1 MIRYLFNLVRIFLT
15 PDHTTLATMD
25 EQANIKPWSRPDAGS
40 FILHNAN
47 VVDVAAGVNRKS
59 QTVHITKGKITSVT
73 PAASSLPDPQAG
85 VKIIDCTGLYLS
97 PGLIDSH
104 VHLLAVPGFS
114 ELSQAFGNPE
124 SVSLLRQPYV
134 CAQMLH
140 RGFTS
145 VRDCGGAHAAI
156 KEAIEDGV
164 FPGPRLFIAGHAL
177 SQSGGHADF
186 RNKHDHSACCGG
198 ATTGLGRVCN
208 GVPQCMQAVREEI
221 RSGSDFIKIMG
232 SGGVSSPTDKID
244 HLQFTG
250 KEIRAMVECA
260 KNAGTYVTAHA
271 YTPEAIRHC
280 VENGC
285 KGIEHGNF
293 LTEETAALMVK
304 HDAFLTP
311 TLITYN
317 EMASPKWTGYLPP
330 ESQSKNTEVLDAG
343 LRALKLASDTGVSI
357 CFGTDLL
364 GPLGAAQTH
373 EFSLRAK
380 VLSPIEV
387 LRSATVNPARM
398 FGKADTLGQIAQG
411 FEADVLFLNADPL
424 EDVTILDQPEKFVK
438 GVMKEGRIYK
448 SRSEALEEDGQVPVR
463 IMSSL

>member
-1 MIRYLFNLVRIFLT
+1 M
-15 PDHTTLATMD
+15 ATKTD
-25 EQANIKPWSRPDAGS
+25 VKPWTRPGAKPY
-40 FILHNAN
+40 ILYNAN
-47 VVDVAAGVNRKS
+47 VVDVAAGTTHKS
-59 QTVHITKGKITSVT
+59 QTVRIANGKITSITPSTPSIPATEPGVT
-73 PAASSLPDPQAG
+73 T
-85 VKIIDCTGLYLS
+85 IDCTNLYLS

-104 VHLLAVPGFS
+104 VHLIAVPGFN

-186 RNKHDHSACCGG
+186 RGKHDHSACCGG

-293 LTEETAALMVK
+293 LDDETADLMVK
-304 HDAFLTP
+304 NEAFLTP
-311 TLITYN
+311 TLITYDQ
-317 EMASPKWTGYLPP
+317 MASPKWAGYLPP

-343 LRALKLASDTGVSI
+343 LRALKLASQKGVSI

-364 GPLGAAQTH
+364 GPLGQAQTH
-373 EFSLRAK
+373 EFSLRAR

-387 LRSATVNPARM
+387 LRSATITPARM
-398 FGKADTLGQIAQG
+398 FRKADSLGQVKEG
-411 FEADVLFLNADPL
+411 FEADLLFLSADPL
-424 EDVTILDQPEKFVK
+424 EDVTILDRPDDFVK
-438 GVMKEGRIYK
+438 GVMKEGRMYK
-448 SRSEALEEDGQVPVR
+448 SRSELLVEDAEVPVR
-463 IMSSL
+463 IMASL

>member
-1 MIRYLFNLVRIFLT
+1 MA
-15 PDHTTLATMD
+15 P
-25 EQANIKPWSRPDAGS
+25 NIKPWSRQQAGTYV
-40 FILHNAN
+40 LHNAS
-47 VVDVAAGVNRKS
+47 VIDVGEGVTRIS
-59 QTVHITKGKITSVT
+59 QTVHINNGKITSIK
-73 PAASSLPDPQAG
+73 PSASSLPSHQPG
-85 VKIIDCTGLYLS
+85 TSIVDCTGLFLC

-104 VHLLAVPGFS
+104 VHLIAVPGFDQ
-114 ELSQAFGNPE
+114 LSSAFGNPE

-134 CAQMLH
+134 CAQMLQ

-145 VRDCGGAHAAI
+145 VRDCGGAHVAL

-186 RNKHDHSACCGG
+186 RGKHDHSACCGG
-198 ATTGLGRVCN
+198 ATTGLGRVAN
-208 GVPQCMQAVREEI
+208 GVSQCMQAVREEI

-271 YTPEAIRHC
+271 YTPEAIKHC
-280 VENGC
+280 IENGC

-293 LTEETAALMVK
+293 LTKETAALMVK
-304 HDAFLTP
+304 HEAFLTP
-311 TLITYN
+311 TLVTYAQ
-317 EMASPKWTGYLPP
+317 MASPKWAGYLPP

-343 LRALKLASDTGVSI
+343 LKALKLASEKGVSV

-364 GPLGAAQTH
+364 GPLGEAQMH
-373 EFSLRAK
+373 EFLLRAK
-380 VLSPIEV
+380 VLSSLEV
-387 LRSATVNPARM
+387 LRSATITPARM
-398 FGKADTLGQIAQG
+398 FRKADSLGQIKVG
-411 FEADVLFLNADPL
+411 FEADVLFLSADPL
-424 EDVTILDQPEKFVK
+424 EDVTILDRPDENII
-438 GVMKEGRIYK
+438 GVMKEGRVYK
-448 SRSEALEEDGQVPVR
+448 SQLSTLAEDGQVPVR
-463 IMSSL
+463 IVASL

>member
-1 MIRYLFNLVRIFLT
+1 MV
-15 PDHTTLATMD
+15 PKAD
-25 EQANIKPWSRPDAGS
+25 IKPWSRPQAKS
-40 FILHNAN
+40 FILYNAS
-47 VVDVAAGVNRKS
+47 VVDVADGITRKS
-59 QTVHITKGKITSVT
+59 QTVYISEGKITSIK
-73 PAASSLPDPQAG
+73 PSASSLPRPPAG
-85 VKIIDCTGLYLS
+85 VDVVDCTGLFLC

-104 VHLLAVPGFS
+104 VHLIAVPGFDQLA
-114 ELSQAFGNPE
+114 EAFGNPE

-186 RNKHDHSACCGG
+186 RGKHDHSACCGG

-260 KNAGTYVTAHA
+260 NNAGTYVTAHA

-304 HDAFLTP
+304 HDVFLTP
-311 TLITYN
+311 TLVTYDQ
-317 EMASPKWTGYLPP
+317 MASPKWAGYLPP
-330 ESQSKNTEVLDAG
+330 ESQSKNSEVLDAG
-343 LRALKLASDTGVSI
+343 LRALKLASELGVSI

-364 GPLGAAQTH
+364 GPLGQAQTH
-373 EFSLRAK
+373 EFSLRAQ
-380 VLSPIEV
+380 VLSSLEV
-387 LRSATVNPARM
+387 LRSATVTPARM
-398 FGKADTLGQIAQG
+398 FKMANTLGQIKEG
-411 FEADVLFLNADPL
+411 FEADILFLSADPL
-424 EDVTILDQPEKFVK
+424 EDVKILDRPEEYVK
-438 GVMKEGRIYK
+438 GVMKEGRVYK
-448 SRSEALEEDGQVPVR
+448 SRSQGLTEDGPLPVR
-463 IMSSL
+463 ITSSL

>member
-1 MIRYLFNLVRIFLT
+1 MA
-15 PDHTTLATMD
+15 P
-25 EQANIKPWSRPDAGS
+25 NIKPWSRQQAGTY
-40 FILHNAN
+40 ILHNAS
-47 VVDVAAGVNRKS
+47 VIDVAEGVTRKS
-59 QTVHITKGKITSVT
+59 QTVHINNGKITSIK
-73 PAASSLPDPQAG
+73 PSAPSLPSRQPG
-85 VKIIDCTGLYLS
+85 TSIVDCTGLFLC

-104 VHLLAVPGFS
+104 VHLIAVPGFDQ
-114 ELSQAFGNPE
+114 LSSAFGNPE

-134 CAQMLH
+134 CAQMLQ

-145 VRDCGGAHAAI
+145 VRDCGGAHVAL

-186 RNKHDHSACCGG
+186 RGKHDHSACCGG
-198 ATTGLGRVCN
+198 ATTGLGRVAN

-271 YTPEAIRHC
+271 YTPEAIKHC
-280 VENGC
+280 IENGC

-293 LTEETAALMVK
+293 LTEETATLMVK
-304 HDAFLTP
+304 HEAFLTP
-311 TLITYN
+311 TLVTYAQ
-317 EMASPKWTGYLPP
+317 MASPKWAGYLPP

-343 LRALKLASDTGVSI
+343 LKALKLASEMGVSV

-364 GPLGAAQTH
+364 GPLGEAQTH
-373 EFSLRAK
+373 EFLLRAK
-380 VLSPIEV
+380 VLSSLQV
-387 LRSATVNPARM
+387 LRSATITPARM
-398 FGKADTLGQIAQG
+398 LKKADSLGQIKEG
-411 FEADVLFLNADPL
+411 FEADVLFLSADPL
-424 EDVTILDQPEKFVK
+424 EDVTILDRPDENVI
-438 GVMKEGRIYK
+438 GVMKEGRVYK
-448 SRSEALEEDGQVPVR
+448 SRLSTLAEDGQAPVR
-463 IMSSL
+463 IMSPL

>member
-1 MIRYLFNLVRIFLT
+1 M
-15 PDHTTLATMD
+15 ATKAD
-25 EQANIKPWSRPDAGS
+25 VKPWTRPGAKQYT
-40 FILHNAN
+40 LHNAN
-47 VVDVAAGVNRKS
+47 IVDVAQGTTQKS
-59 QTVHITKGKITSVT
+59 QTVRIANGKITSIT
-73 PAASSLPDPQAG
+73 PSPPTIPNPEANTTT
-85 VKIIDCTGLYLS
+85 IDCKALYLC

-104 VHLLAVPGFS
+104 VHLIAVPGFN

-186 RNKHDHSACCGG
+186 RSKHDHSACCGG

-250 KEIRAMVECA
+250 EEIRAMVQCA

-293 LTEETAALMVK
+293 LDGETADLMVRN
-304 HDAFLTP
+304 DAFLTP
-311 TLITYN
+311 TLITYDQ
-317 EMASPKWTGYLPP
+317 MAKPKWSGYLPP
-330 ESQSKNTEVLDAG
+330 ESQSKNTEVLAAG
-343 LRALKLASDTGVSI
+343 LQALKLASQKGVSI

-364 GPLGAAQTH
+364 GPLGQAQTH

-387 LRSATVNPARM
+387 LRSATVTPARM
-398 FGKADTLGQIAQG
+398 LRRADTLGQIKEG
-411 FEADVLFLNADPL
+411 FEADMLFLSADPL
-424 EDVTILDQPEKFVK
+424 EDVTILDRPDDFVK

-448 SRSEALEEDGQVPVR
+448 SRCDVFIEDAEVPVR
-463 IMSSL
+463 IMASL

>member
-1 MIRYLFNLVRIFLT
+1 MV
-15 PDHTTLATMD
+15 AK
-25 EQANIKPWSRPDAGS
+25 ANIKPWLRPEAKP
-40 FILHNAN
+40 FVLHNAN
-47 VVDVAAGVNRKS
+47 VIDVADGVTRKS
-59 QTVHITKGKITSVT
+59 QTIYINGGKVSSITPS
-73 PAASSLPDPQAG
+73 ASSLPSAQEG
-85 VKIIDCTGLYLS
+85 VTIVDCTGLFIC

-104 VHLLAVPGFS
+104 VHLIAVPGFDQLS
-114 ELSQAFGNPE
+114 EAFGNPE

-145 VRDCGGAHAAI
+145 VRDCGGAHSAI

-186 RNKHDHSACCGG
+186 RDKHDHSACCGG

-244 HLQFTG
+244 HLQFTA

-260 KNAGTYVTAHA
+260 NNAGTYVTAHA
-271 YTPEAIRHC
+271 YTPEAIQHC

-293 LTEETAALMVK
+293 LTKDTAALMVK
-304 HDAFLTP
+304 HGAFLTP
-311 TLITYN
+311 TLVTYDQ
-317 EMASPKWTGYLPP
+317 MASPKWAGYLPP
-330 ESQSKNTEVLDAG
+330 ESQSKNSEVLDAG
-343 LRALKLASDTGVSI
+343 LRALKLASESGVSV

-364 GPLGAAQTH
+364 GPLGQAQTH
-373 EFSLRAK
+373 EFSLRAQ
-380 VLSPIEV
+380 VLSSLEV
-387 LRSATVNPARM
+387 LRSATMTPARM
-398 FGKADTLGQIAQG
+398 FGMAEVLGQVKEG
-411 FEADVLFLNADPL
+411 FEADMLFLSADPL
-424 EDVTILDQPEKFVK
+424 EDVTILDRPEDFVK
-438 GVMKEGRIYK
+438 GVMKGGRVYK
-448 SRSEALEEDGQVPVR
+448 SRCQSLVEDGQLPVR
-463 IMSSL
+463 IMASL